1 MAARAPQ
8 LCCSRATAFWLERA
22 GQPTIMAASL
32 RGGQTVAKTRLRPQP
47 QGRRGRAP
55 RTVRQCGVRAE
66 FLPKAGKFFCA
77 LCAGEIEMGK
87 GLSMAKVNRMKEL
100 GAEWKSLSAEAK
112 APYEAPS
119 LEEFPKRRQ
128 AALMVGQ
135 PVRVHRQRRGT
146 EPGAGVQFLR

>member
-1 MAARAPQ
+1 
-8 LCCSRATAFWLERA
+8 
-22 GQPTIMAASL
+22 
-32 RGGQTVAKTRLRPQP
+32 
-47 QGRRGRAP
+47 
-55 RTVRQCGVRAE
+55 
-66 FLPKAGKFFCA
+66 
-77 LCAGEIEMGK
+77 MGK